1 MGKGGSD
8 HDPPFHH
15 RLKHFIDNIDDIL
28 FPCYDHDRRKI
39 SQMEV
44 CSMKFIIK
52 LFLFPI
58 TLALTILVAACRLL
72 CQLSTMLLGI
82 LAFVVFAIALGTMV
96 LLQDF
101 PEGLRIL
108 GLAWLISP
116 LGLPL
121 IAAFLVELLGIFN
134 DSLKAN

>member
-1 MGKGGSD
+1 MIEDK
-8 HDPPFHH
+8 F
-15 RLKHFIDNIDDIL
+15 F
-28 FPCYDHDRRKI
+28 
-39 SQMEV
+39 QMEV
-44 CSMKFIIK
+44 CSMRFIIK

-72 CQLSTMLLGI
+72 CQLSTMLLGV

-116 LGLPL
+116 FGLPL

-134 DSLKAN
+134 DSLKAI

>member
-1 MGKGGSD
+1 M
-8 HDPPFHH
+8 
-15 RLKHFIDNIDDIL
+15 R
-28 FPCYDHDRRKI
+28 
-39 SQMEV
+39 
-44 CSMKFIIK
+44 FIIK

-58 TLALTILVAACRLL
+58 TFALTILVVACRLL
-72 CQLSTMLLGI
+72 CQLSTMLLGV

-101 PEGLRIL
+101 PEGLRIM

-116 LGLPL
+116 FGLPL

-134 DSLKAN
+134 DSLKAI